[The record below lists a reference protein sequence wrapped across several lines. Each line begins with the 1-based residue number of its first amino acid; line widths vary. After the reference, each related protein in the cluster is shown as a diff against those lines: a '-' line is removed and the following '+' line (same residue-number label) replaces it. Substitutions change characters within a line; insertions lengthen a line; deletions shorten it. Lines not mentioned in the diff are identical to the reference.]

1 MFSQTSSTMANR
13 LAFLKKTD
21 FLKSIENEA
30 FLECLAAEMEELTFE
45 ENQTI
50 LHKGDRE
57 RLIFF
62 IVKGKVK
69 IHVDGIKMA
78 ELSQGA
84 HFGDIN
90 IFDNQP
96 ASASVNTLETTRCLA
111 LHQSKLQAVLQK
123 HAETKA
129 ELVAELYQRQH
140 KVQTTDWQDSAIQ
153 NWCTR
158 QQISSWAY

>member
-1 MFSQTSSTMANR
+1 MANR
-13 LAFLKKTD
+13 LAFLEKTD

-30 FLECLAAEMEELTFE
+30 FLEGLAAEMEELTFE

-50 LHKGDRE
+50 LHRGDRE

-62 IVKGKVK
+62 ILKGKVK

-78 ELSQGA
+78 ELSRGA

-96 ASASVNTLETTRCLA
+96 ASASVSTLEPTRCLA

-123 HAETKA
+123 HVNTKA

-140 KVQTTDWQDSAIQ
+140 TVQTTAWQNSAIQ

-158 QQISSWAY
+158 QHYPSWAY